1 VALVEERW
9 GHRSRGAYAAKSLL
23 LGGTVL
29 AFGSDVPVVALD
41 PRLGVHAAMDRVPAD
56 GSYPGGWYPEERL
69 TLGETIRAF
78 TLGNAIAAGI
88 AGRRGRLAPG
98 YDADLVA
105 WDVDPAVEAGEG
117 RAFAEGRALLTVVG
131 GEVVFSG

>member
-1 VALVEERW
+1 MAEERW

-23 LGGTVL
+23 LRGTVL
-29 AFGSDVPVVALD
+29 AFGSDVPVVSMD
-41 PRLGVHAAMDRVPAD
+41 PRPAVRAAMDRIAGD
-56 GSYPGGWYPEERL
+56 GSYARGWYPEERL
-69 TLGETIRAF
+69 TFGETIRAF

-105 WDVDPAVEAGEG
+105 WEVDPAVEAGEG
-117 RAFAEGRALLTVVG
+117 RAFAAGRVLLTVVG
-131 GEVVFSG
+131 GEVVFGI